1 MKKIFIFCVLL
12 NLSLKAHN
20 VVKDLDLPRFMG
32 KWYVI
37 SLIPNWIEEGGTDS
51 FDEYTLNKDGTID
64 IRYQTIKNGKVKTI
78 RQKGV
83 IADENIKSKWE
94 IKFIKPWIPFFKAPY
109 ELIILD
115 ENYNYMAVGYPDN
128 SFGWVMARSPIMED
142 SIYNEILDQLDT
154 DFGYDKKK
162 FEKVTHNKK

>member
-12 NLSLKAHN
+12 NLSLKSHN

-51 FDEYTLNKDGTID
+51 FDEYTLNKDGSID

-83 IADENIKSKWE
+83 IADANIKSKWE

>member
-51 FDEYTLNKDGTID
+51 FDEYTLNKNGSID

-83 IADENIKSKWE
+83 IADENIKSK
-94 IKFIKPWIPFFKAPY
+94 
-109 ELIILD
+109 
-115 ENYNYMAVGYPDN
+115 
-128 SFGWVMARSPIMED
+128 
-142 SIYNEILDQLDT
+142 
-154 DFGYDKKK
+154 
-162 FEKVTHNKK
+162 